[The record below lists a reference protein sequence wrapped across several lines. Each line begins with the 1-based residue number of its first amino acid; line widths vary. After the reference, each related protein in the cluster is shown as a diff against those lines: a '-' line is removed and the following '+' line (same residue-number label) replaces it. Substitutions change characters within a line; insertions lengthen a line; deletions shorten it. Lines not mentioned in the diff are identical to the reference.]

1 MGRMF
6 KIRISGSGAG
16 TDAPSVEDLL
26 DQVRDYLE
34 ILHGVEE
41 AVAED
46 GALAIDWRLVDA
58 SRNSPLALECQAF
71 PKNYAVNID
80 RRAELVMNC
89 TAKGFQLL
97 QTTAE
102 RPEYFTDK
110 VLTKARGIFDR
121 FTNGLN
127 LTEVD
132 FGEGLPPILITP
144 VIARGAAANT
154 DRVLKPVSKPY
165 REFGS
170 VEGYFHGVERDGFG
184 RKLLYVRHR
193 VTGDIIK
200 CIVSGKALME
210 VERHQIAEIF
220 HNRRVQVTGM
230 LHFKSLGRL
239 SQVEANEVRFLRS
252 RSELPQVNDII
263 DRDFT
268 GGMTSEDYIEEMR
281 NIRAFL

>member
-1 MGRMF
+1 MGKMF

-16 TDAPSVEDLL
+16 TDSPSVEDLL

-46 GALAIDWRLVDA
+46 GALVIDWRIVDA
-58 SRNSPLALECQAF
+58 SRNSPLALECRAF
-71 PKNYAVNID
+71 PRNYAVNID

-89 TAKGFQLL
+89 TAKGFHLL

-121 FTNGLN
+121 VTNGLN

-132 FGEGLPPILITP
+132 SGEGWPPILITP
-144 VIARGAAANT
+144 VTARGAAANT

-170 VEGYFHGVERDGFG
+170 VEGYFQGVERDGFG

-210 VERHQIAEIF
+210 VERHQIAEVF

-252 RSELPQVNDII
+252 RSELPRVNDII

-268 GGMTSEDYIEEMR
+268 GGMTSEDYVERQR
-281 NIRAFL
+281 NSRAS

>member
-1 MGRMF
+1 M
-6 KIRISGSGAG
+6 
-16 TDAPSVEDLL
+16 EDLL

-58 SRNSPLALECQAF
+58 GWNSPLALECQAF

-121 FTNGLN
+121 VTNGLN

-252 RSELPQVNDII
+252 RSEPPQVNDII

>member
-46 GALAIDWRLVDA
+46 GALAIDWRIVDA

-71 PKNYAVNID
+71 PRNYAVNID
-80 RRAELVMNC
+80 RRPELVMNC
-89 TAKGFQLL
+89 TAKAFQLL

-121 FTNGLN
+121 VTNGLN

-170 VEGYFHGVERDGFG
+170 VEGYFQGVERDGFG
-184 RKLLYVRHR
+184 RKLLYIRHR

-200 CIVSGKALME
+200 CIVAGKALME
-210 VERHQIAEIF
+210 VERHQIAEVF

-263 DRDFT
+263 DRNFT
-268 GGMTSEDYIEEMR
+268 GGMTSEDYIER
-281 NIRAFL
+281 QRSVRAFL

>member
-1 MGRMF
+1 MF

-46 GALAIDWRLVDA
+46 GAPAIDWRIVDA

-71 PKNYAVNID
+71 PRNHAVNID

-121 FTNGLN
+121 VTNGLN

-154 DRVLKPVSKPY
+154 DHVLKPVSKPY

-170 VEGYFHGVERDGFG
+170 VERYFQGVERDGFG
-184 RKLLYVRHR
+184 RKLLYIRHR

-210 VERHQIAEIF
+210 VERHQIAEVF
-220 HNRRVQVTGM
+220 HNQRVQVTGM

-239 SQVEANEVRFLRS
+239 SQVEVNEVRFLRS

-268 GGMTSEDYIEEMR
+268 GGMTSEDYIER
-281 NIRAFL
+281 QRSVHASL

>member
-46 GALAIDWRLVDA
+46 GALAIDWRIVDA

-71 PKNYAVNID
+71 PRNYAVNID
-80 RRAELVMNC
+80 RRAELVMDC

-110 VLTKARGIFDR
+110 VLTKALGIFDR
-121 FTNGLN
+121 VTNGLN

-132 FGEGLPPILITP
+132 FGEGLLPILITP

-170 VEGYFHGVERDGFG
+170 VEGYFQGVERDGFG

-210 VERHQIAEIF
+210 VERHQIAEVF

-230 LHFKSLGRL
+230 LYFKILGRL

-252 RSELPQVNDII
+252 RSELPQVDDII

-268 GGMTSEDYIEEMR
+268 GGMTSEDYVERQR
-281 NIRAFL
+281 NSRAS

>member
-46 GALAIDWRLVDA
+46 GALAIDWRIVDA

-71 PKNYAVNID
+71 PRNYAVNID
-80 RRAELVMNC
+80 RRAELVMSC

-110 VLTKARGIFDR
+110 VLTKVRGIFDR
-121 FTNGLN
+121 VTNGLN

-132 FGEGLPPILITP
+132 SGEGLPPILITP
-144 VIARGAAANT
+144 VNARWAAANT

-165 REFGS
+165 REFSS
-170 VEGYFHGVERDGFG
+170 VEGYFQGVERDGFG
-184 RKLLYVRHR
+184 RKLLFVRHR
-193 VTGDIIK
+193 VTGDTIK
-200 CIVSGKALME
+200 CIVSGNALAE
-210 VERHQIAEIF
+210 VERQQIAKVF

-268 GGMTSEDYIEEMR
+268 GGMTSEDYIER
-281 NIRAFL
+281 QRSVRAFQ